1 MEQYF
6 IEQETKLQSNDSERK
21 GYQLAS
27 QLRNIL
33 LYDAIQLKIQP
44 ARAKESEG

>member
-6 IEQETKLQSNDSERK
+6 IELETKLQSNDNERK

-27 QLRNIL
+27 QLRNSL
-33 LYDAIQLKIQP
+33 LYDAIQLNIQP
-44 ARAKESEG
+44 ARAKESAG